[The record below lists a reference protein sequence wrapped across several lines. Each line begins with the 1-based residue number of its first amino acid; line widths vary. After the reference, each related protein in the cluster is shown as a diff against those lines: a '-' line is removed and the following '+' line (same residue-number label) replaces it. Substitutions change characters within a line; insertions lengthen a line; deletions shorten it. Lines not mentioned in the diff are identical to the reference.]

1 MKKRANGKEISD
13 PFKTE
18 VNYIVRPQFLNGFSD
33 PVALRPKL
41 NDV

>member
-1 MKKRANGKEISD
+1 MKKRENGKEISD

-18 VNYIVRPQFLNGFSD
+18 VNRSTQFPNGFSD